1 MLELKPGD
9 KFWFYGRGYVVSELM
24 ESDWRV
30 CYDLET
36 GRKQAFTLH
45 VGTGIIPCDCKIKAG
60 KFEMCKGKDLK
71 PGDSTG
77 LEGVGLQVEDGW
89 IHLDTGRHREQ
100 CINPERKTY
109 KAEATCHLTP
119 K

>member
-45 VGTGIIPCDCKIKAG
+45 VGTGIIPCDCKIKV
-60 KFEMCKGKDLK
+60 KGVEDCLGRDLK
-71 PGDSTG
+71 QGDSTG
-77 LEGVGLQVEDGW
+77 FGAMGLVVEDGW
-89 IHLDTGRHREQ
+89 IHIGTGMHREY
-100 CINPERKTY
+100 CVRPERETWRTK
-109 KAEATCHLTP
+109 ATCHLTP